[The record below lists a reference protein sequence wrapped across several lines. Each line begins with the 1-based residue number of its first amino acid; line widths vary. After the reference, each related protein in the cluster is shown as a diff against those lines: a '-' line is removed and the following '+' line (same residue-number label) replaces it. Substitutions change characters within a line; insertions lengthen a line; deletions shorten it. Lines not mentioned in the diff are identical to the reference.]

1 MQLHRR
7 CFVPALSCWALPA
20 SWHWQKTVASPRGS
34 CRRAPQDVSQTL
46 GNLSVRWWQVC
57 TGRYRLYEQWCDRC
71 DRCAGAGFELCCVVK
86 TIFFRHH
93 YSSADQRASTTVVAT
108 GQNSCP
114 WKFCRLNHS
123 VFWGQEGA
131 MCRPQLSI
139 EFLIDTEFTVD
150 YTLDFRWFSRG
161 ILCAKVAGDYFFLH
175 HPWGR
180 QCKERESLS
189 T

>member
-1 MQLHRR
+1 MHRK
-7 CFVPALSCWALPA
+7 VQVVWA
-20 SWHWQKTVASPRGS
+20 VM
-34 CRRAPQDVSQTL
+34 
-46 GNLSVRWWQVC
+46 
-57 TGRYRLYEQWCDRC
+57 DRC

-139 EFLIDTEFTVD
+139 EFLIDTYWVYCRLHIGFSMIFAWN
-150 YTLDFRWFSRG
+150 TLCQSCRWLLFPTPSMGTTMQGTGVVEHISSLWAFDKHGLFPCLFRRLFWPGSRVLG
-161 ILCAKVAGDYFFLH
+161 
-175 HPWGR
+175 
-180 QCKERESLS
+180 ERY
-189 T
+189 